1 MKKSVKQ
8 VIPAAQKQIIIDALN
23 IMLKFLE
30 GLKSEDENV
39 HYKMFDILCLKGM
52 LSGEVSAEFS
62 MNEYEKFCS
71 NHGVDFPIYS

>member
-8 VIPAAQKQIIIDALN
+8 VIPAAQKQIIIDALDL
-23 IMLKFLE
+23 MLKFLE
-30 GLKSEDENV
+30 GLKSEDENI

-52 LSGEVSAEFS
+52 LSGEVSS
-62 MNEYEKFCS
+62 D